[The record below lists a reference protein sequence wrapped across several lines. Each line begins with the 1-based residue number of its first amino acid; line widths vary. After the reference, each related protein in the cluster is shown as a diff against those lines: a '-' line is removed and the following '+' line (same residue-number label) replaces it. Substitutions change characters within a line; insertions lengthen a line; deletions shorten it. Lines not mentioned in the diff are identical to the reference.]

1 MQPVNSRGKAY
12 QPPPPPGQG
21 GGAGRN
27 SRIPAIPRR
36 WYHSTAVVIVCL
48 VVLFPLG
55 LALLWTSPFV
65 TRRMKIIA
73 SSIVGAVALLVLLL
87 VLILLLRGGAGAK
100 SPTPAVPPMTSSPS
114 TSALVTTTTT
124 TSTTSTT
131 TTTPAG
137 PGGTGSSTTQ
147 QNTIPLPNPSSEDS
161 YVYFPTCAAA
171 RAAGVA
177 PLHIGEPGYRLGLD
191 RDKDGKACE

>member
-1 MQPVNSRGKAY
+1 MQPMNGRGKPY

-21 GGAGRN
+21 GGA
-27 SRIPAIPRR
+27 RR
-36 WYHSTAVVIVCL
+36 SYKNIGIAHHWYHSTAFVIVCL

-55 LALLWTSPFV
+55 LTLLWTSPFV

-73 SSIVGAVALLVLLL
+73 SSIVGAVVLLVLLL

-114 TSALVTTTTT
+114 TSTPVTTTTT

-177 PLHIGEPGYRLGLD
+177 PLYIGEPGYRPGLD